1 MISLK
6 PESSQKDH
14 ETLVN
19 IEPGISQELSFILVT
34 VEVQFILMSVA
45 VTESKAHVSATI
57 PHSNDNKKLNTDIT
71 SHRIHKSAA
80 VRFF

>member
-1 MISLK
+1 MKLHKSVQEYLDHSVRLTSSKDGILISLK

-34 VEVQFILMSVA
+34 VEV
-45 VTESKAHVSATI
+45 
-57 PHSNDNKKLNTDIT
+57 
-71 SHRIHKSAA
+71 
-80 VRFF
+80 